1 MSISVVLY
9 ILGGVVFGSLLTN
22 ILYLREK
29 PKTFGTLRIDQTDPE
44 NVKMRIEL
52 DDIDPSQE
60 SKIVLL
66 VDCSPFASQK

>member
-1 MSISVVLY
+1 MTSMTLLMFTAGI
-9 ILGGVVFGSLLTN
+9 IIGSLVTS
-22 ILYLREK
+22 ILCLIQK
-29 PKTFGTLRIDQTDPE
+29 PKTFGTLRIDNTDPE